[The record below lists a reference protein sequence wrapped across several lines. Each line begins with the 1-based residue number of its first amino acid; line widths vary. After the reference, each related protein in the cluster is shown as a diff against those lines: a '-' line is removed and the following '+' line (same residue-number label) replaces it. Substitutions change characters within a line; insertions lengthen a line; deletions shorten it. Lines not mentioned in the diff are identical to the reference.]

1 MAHMIEM
8 RDGKAQMA
16 WAGQTPWHG
25 LGTKV
30 PDDLTP
36 EQMLEAAGLD
46 WTVEKIPAY
55 AEVNGKRVDVGHS
68 ALVRNVDSKVLDVV
82 SNDWNPYQN
91 SDAFDFFND
100 FIAAGDMSMHTAG
113 SLKGG
118 QIVWALAKVNDGF
131 SLFNGDNV
139 ESYLLFTNPHQYGK
153 SIDVRFTPIR
163 VVCNNTLTLS
173 LNTQAEHLVRVSH
186 RREFVPDTVKEMLGI
201 AKDKL
206 STYKEMAAFLG
217 SKRYTNENIVE
228 YFTRVFPMTTKTE
241 EKKLSRNANM
251 ALEIIDQQPG
261 AEYAP
266 GTFWSAFN
274 TVSFM
279 TDHVLGR
286 STDTRLQSSWFGYNK
301 TLKNNA
307 LELAVEMANA
317 A

>member
-1 MAHMIEM
+1 M

-68 ALVRNVDSKVLDVV
+68 ALVRSVDSKVLDVV

-173 LNTQAEHLVRVSH
+173 LNTQTEHLVRVSH

-261 AEYAP
+261 AEYAA

>member
-1 MAHMIEM
+1 MTHMIEM

-16 WAGQTPWHG
+16 WAGQTPWHN
-25 LGTKV
+25 LGTEV

-46 WTVEKIPAY
+46 WTVEKIPAF
-55 AEVNGKRVDVGHS
+55 AEVNNTLVDIGHS
-68 ALVRNVDSKVLDVV
+68 ALVRSVDSKILDVV
-82 SNDWNPYQN
+82 SNDWIPYQN

-131 SLFNGDNV
+131 SLFNGDAV

-173 LNTQAEHLVRVSH
+173 LNTQAEHLVRMSH
-186 RREFVPDTVKEMLGI
+186 RREFVPDTAKEMLGI
-201 AKDKL
+201 AKEKL
-206 STYKEMAAFLG
+206 ATYKEMAAFLG

-228 YFTRVFPMTTKTE
+228 YFTRVFPVTTKTE
-241 EKKLSRNANM
+241 EKKMSRNANM
-251 ALEIIDQQPG
+251 ALEVIDQQPG
-261 AEYAP
+261 AEYAS

-286 STDTRLQSSWFGYNK
+286 SSDTRLQSSWFGYNK